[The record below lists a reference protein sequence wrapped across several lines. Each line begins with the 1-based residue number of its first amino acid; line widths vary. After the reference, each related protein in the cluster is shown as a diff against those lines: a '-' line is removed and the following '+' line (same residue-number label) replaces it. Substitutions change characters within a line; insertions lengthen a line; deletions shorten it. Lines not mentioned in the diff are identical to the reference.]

1 MEKKKLIILVVLG
14 LALLGVVW
22 FFFLS
27 SYLPTDVRITSVTI
41 YPKTASKGQVV
52 SVEIKLKNN
61 LAIPQKVYFEA
72 GIIPYT
78 SQFSTFPIFG
88 ITFGGKCCPANE
100 NYDGRWIL
108 LAPYEETTV
117 IVQPRM
123 PTETTYDHCHNQG
136 SYWKGPGTYYVAIAV
151 TTACWGQPGYKLL
164 DYKVETVQ
172 MV

>member
-1 MEKKKLIILVVLG
+1 MEKKKIVVLG
-14 LALLGVVW
+14 VLILVLLGVAW
-22 FFFLS
+22 FFILS
-27 SYLPTDVRITSVTI
+27 SYLPADVKITSVTI
-41 YPKTASKGQVV
+41 YPRVASKGHMI
-52 SVEIKLKNN
+52 SVEIRLKNN

-72 GIIPYT
+72 GIIPHKP
-78 SQFSTFPIFG
+78 FSVFPFG

-100 NYDGRWIL
+100 NYDGRWII

-136 SYWKGPGTYYVAIAV
+136 SYWKGPGTYYVEIAV